1 MSDLAT
7 LQREDRRL
15 VILRT
20 LAEDTDY
27 SLNTSILQTVLT
39 SYGHGVGRDV
49 VDGDVQWLAE
59 GGLVTVDQLAGG
71 RVTVATLTGHGLDVS
86 QGVARH
92 PGVRRP
98 RPGA

>member
-1 MSDLAT
+1 MTDLAT

-20 LAEDTDY
+20 LAEDIDY
-27 SLNTSILQTVLT
+27 SLNTSILQTVLAG
-39 SYGHGVGRDV
+39 YGHGVARDV

-59 GGLVTVDQLAGG
+59 AGLVTVETLTGG

-86 QGVARH
+86 QGMARH